1 MEETRVRV
9 ALPGDLPRLTA
20 IYNHYVRETA
30 ITFDTE
36 EVAVEERRRWFD
48 EHAPAGRH
56 QLLVAELGGDV
67 VGYASTGTF
76 RTKRAYE
83 TSVEMS
89 IYLDPAATGR
99 RIGSALYAALFPRL
113 EREDVHRA
121 LAGITLPNP
130 ASIAL
135 HERFGFRQV
144 ARFSEN
150 GRKFDRYWDVVWLER
165 EM

>member
-1 MEETRVRV
+1 MEDTCVRV
-9 ALPGDLPRLTA
+9 AQPGDLPRLTA

-36 EVAVEERRRWFD
+36 EVSVEQRRHWFD
-48 EHAPAGRH
+48 EHGATGRH
-56 QLLVAELGGDV
+56 QLLVAEVGAAV

-76 RTKRAYE
+76 RVKRAYE

-89 IYLDPAATGR
+89 IYLDPGFTGR
-99 RIGSALYAALFPRL
+99 GLGSALYAALFPRL

-121 LAGITLPNP
+121 LAGVTLPNP

-165 EM
+165 GA

>member
-1 MEETRVRV
+1 MEISVRV
-9 ALPGDLPRLTA
+9 ALPADLPRLTA

-36 EVAVEERRRWFD
+36 EFTIDGRRRWFED
-48 EHAPAGRH
+48 HAPAGRH
-56 QLLVAELGGDV
+56 QLLVAELRADV

-76 RTKRAYE
+76 RVKRAYD

-89 IYLDPAATGR
+89 IYLDPQTTGR
-99 RIGSALYAALFPRL
+99 RIGTALYEELLPRL
-113 EREDVHRA
+113 AREDVHRA

-135 HERFGFRQV
+135 HERFGFREV

-150 GRKFDRYWDVVWLER
+150 GRKFGRYWDVVWLER
-165 EM
+165 AM